1 MPHRNITME
10 TAVIRSSA
18 PSATA
23 LALAMGAALLSGCGA
38 KSDQEQAAAAQAAA
52 ERAEA
57 AAERAEKAAGMVSKA
72 TNAASSSESDAEAEH
87 NEDGQAV
94 AGPPQPSEEDVRRA
108 VEEAESR

>member
-1 MPHRNITME
+1 M
-10 TAVIRSSA
+10 IRSSA

-23 LALAMGAALLSGCGA
+23 RTGALALVLGAALLAGCGA

-57 AAERAEKAAGMVSKA
+57 AALRAEKAAGMVSKA
-72 TNAASSSESDAEAEH
+72 TNEASSSSEADADAETSA
-87 NEDGQAV
+87 DGQAV

>member
-1 MPHRNITME
+1 M
-10 TAVIRSSA
+10 IRSSA

-23 LALAMGAALLSGCGA
+23 LALAMGAALLTGCGA

-72 TNAASSSESDAEAEH
+72 TNAASSSSESDTEAET
-87 NEDGQAV
+87 NEDGEAV

-108 VEEAESR
+108 VEEAENR